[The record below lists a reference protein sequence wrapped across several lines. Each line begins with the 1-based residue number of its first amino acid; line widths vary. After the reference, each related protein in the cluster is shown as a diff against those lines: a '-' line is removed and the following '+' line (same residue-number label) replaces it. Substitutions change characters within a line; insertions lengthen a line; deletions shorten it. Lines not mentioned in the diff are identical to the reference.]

1 MAMHQKVYASHQKVD
16 RKVFQFKYTMVQTL
30 GCLAQP
36 GYQAS
41 LGANIGDVSKRDL
54 RWET

>member
-1 MAMHQKVYASHQKVD
+1 MENLYMLENPFYQGSD
-16 RKVFQFKYTMVQTL
+16 
-30 GCLAQP
+30 
-36 GYQAS
+36 QAS